1 MPRAMRTGSIA
12 FGLVNVP
19 VCMYSAVELVRRAA

>member
-1 MPRAMRTGSIA
+1 MPRAIWTGSIA

-19 VCMYSAVELVRRAA
+19 VRMHSAVELVRRAA